1 MTLRCRRDIRGFTIV
16 ELVVVM
22 AIIAILLGIATLYF
36 SQMVV
41 KNGIESQTR
50 QLLTDLQTA
59 RAQALFSKRPTTMTF
74 QPASYKFRQYS
85 SVYETVSSGTTVT
98 STTVKRQMSLVSG
111 DALSGTL
118 VLFDAQGVAEKS
130 SGEVL
135 DTPITIRVN
144 PTGSGAVYDCVI
156 IDSARSTIGG
166 MANGSCVPK

>member
-1 MTLRCRRDIRGFTIV
+1 MTLQCRHDIRGFTIV

-22 AIIAILLGIATLYF
+22 GIIGILLGIATLYF

-59 RAQALFSKRPTTMTF
+59 RTQALFSKRPTTITF
-74 QPASYKFRQYS
+74 QPASYKFVEYS
-85 SVYETVSSGTTVT
+85 SEYEPATKGTTVMDI
-98 STTVKRQMSLVSG
+98 TVKRQMSLASG
-111 DALSGTL
+111 GALSSTQ
-118 VLFDAQGVAEKS
+118 VLFDAHGTA
-130 SGEVL
+130 
-135 DTPITIRVN
+135 DTPITIRIN